1 MKTYWMSSKKMT
13 IYVDIDRDGIIL
25 EGSPIVKR
33 FFGQKMD
40 RLTSWMRAQGG
51 FQMEEIKTY
60 GKTFD
65 MF

>member
-1 MKTYWMSSKKMT
+1 MT